1 MDRLALGVSPALSV
15 SERGGV
21 SPMAVLRQG
30 ELANDGLTPEEP
42 GGLRHAAQKSQKAK
56 AAIAM
61 NTDEFKRREVSRRQF
76 LGRSAQQA
84 AGVAVGVV
92 GLAAGVASGSV
103 GRGSS
108 PNERVGVGI
117 IGVRNQG
124 RLLAGELAKL
134 ADVEVRSLCDVDESQ
149 FGPAVQAV
157 VEARQSSLSKL
168 PNTERDFRRLLDDP
182 ALDAVVIAT
191 PDHWHVPMTRLALQ
205 AGKDVYLESP
215 ATHSI
220 EEGAVLIEAARGGS
234 RVVQVGLQQR
244 SGSHFQSAIQFV
256 RSGKLGTVR
265 MAKAWIVHRRKSIGR
280 RPESEA
286 PAQVDYPSW
295 LGPAPARDF
304 QPNHFHFNWRW
315 FWDYG
320 GGELAHWGVHMLDV
334 ARWGLSVE
342 TPLRVSAVGGKYSFD
357 DDAETPDAL
366 SVQYDFGAKSILWE
380 HRLWSS
386 HSPEGRS
393 SGVAFHGDN
402 GTLVV
407 DRGGW
412 KVYDHKETV
421 TADASD
427 LQAAHLQNFIDSVRS
442 REAPATG
449 IEVGVA
455 ASNLCHW
462 GNAAYRLGRELV
474 VSG

>member
-1 MDRLALGVSPALSV
+1 
-15 SERGGV
+15 
-21 SPMAVLRQG
+21 
-30 ELANDGLTPEEP
+30 
-42 GGLRHAAQKSQKAK
+42 
-56 AAIAM
+56 M

-92 GLAAGVASGSV
+92 GLAAGVASGS

-149 FGPAVQAV
+149 FAPAVRAV
-157 VEARQSSLSKL
+157 VEAGQKE
-168 PNTERDFRRLLDDP
+168 PTTEREFRRLLDDP
-182 ALDAVVIAT
+182 SLDAVVIAT
-191 PDHWHVPMTRLALQ
+191 PDHWHAPMTLLALQ
-205 AGKDVYLESP
+205 ADKDVYLESP
-215 ATHSI
+215 ATHSV
-220 EEGAVLIEAARGGS
+220 EEGAALIEAARSGE

-280 RPESEA
+280 RAECEA
-286 PAQVDYPSW
+286 PAQVDYAAW
-295 LGPAPARDF
+295 LGPASARAF
-304 QPNHFHFNWRW
+304 QPNRFHFNWRW

-334 ARWGLSVE
+334 ARWGLNVE
-342 TPLRVSAVGGKYSFD
+342 APQRVSAVGGKYSFD
-357 DDAETPDAL
+357 DDQETPDAM

-386 HSPEGRS
+386 HTPEGRS
-393 SGVAFHGDN
+393 SGVAFHGDG

-427 LQAAHLQNFIDSVRS
+427 MQAAHLRNFIDCVRS
-442 REAPATG
+442 RQTTAAELS
-449 IEVGVA
+449 EGVA

-462 GNAAYRLGRELV
+462 GNLAYRLNREYRP
-474 VSG
+474 SADEATFPPK

>member
-1 MDRLALGVSPALSV
+1 
-15 SERGGV
+15 
-21 SPMAVLRQG
+21 
-30 ELANDGLTPEEP
+30 
-42 GGLRHAAQKSQKAK
+42 
-56 AAIAM
+56 M
-61 NTDEFKRREVSRRQF
+61 NTDEFKRREVNRRQF

-103 GRGSS
+103 GRSSS

-134 ADVEVRSLCDVDESQ
+134 ADVEVKSLCDVDESQ
-149 FGPAVQAV
+149 FAPAVRAV
-157 VEARQSSLSKL
+157 VETGRME
-168 PNTERDFRRLLDDP
+168 PTTEREFRRLLDDP
-182 ALDAVVIAT
+182 SLAAVVIAA
-191 PDHWHVPMTRLALQ
+191 PDHWHAPMTLLALQ

-215 ATHSI
+215 ATHSV
-220 EEGAVLIEAARGGS
+220 EEGAALIEAARSGE

-280 RPESEA
+280 RAECEA
-286 PAQVDYPSW
+286 PAQVDYAAW
-295 LGPAPARDF
+295 LGPAPARAF
-304 QPNHFHFNWRW
+304 QPNRFHFNWRW

-334 ARWGLSVE
+334 ARWGLNVE
-342 TPLRVSAVGGKYSFD
+342 VPQRVSAVGGKYSFD
-357 DDAETPDAL
+357 DDQETPDSL
-366 SVQYDFGAKSILWE
+366 SVQYDFGAKAILWE

-386 HSPEGRS
+386 HGPEGRS

-412 KVYDHKETV
+412 KVYDHGEV
-421 TADASD
+421 VAADASD
-427 LQAAHLQNFIDSVRS
+427 LLATHLRNFVDGVRTRQTPTADLS
-442 REAPATG
+442 
-449 IEVGVA
+449 VGVA
-455 ASNLCHW
+455 ASNLCHL
-462 GNAAYRLGRELV
+462 GNAAYRLGRELRLPGDYGTQV
-474 VSG
+474 MTQSHV

>member
-1 MDRLALGVSPALSV
+1 
-15 SERGGV
+15 
-21 SPMAVLRQG
+21 
-30 ELANDGLTPEEP
+30 
-42 GGLRHAAQKSQKAK
+42 
-56 AAIAM
+56 M
-61 NTDEFKRREVSRRQF
+61 NTDEFKRREVNRRQF

-92 GLAAGVASGSV
+92 GLAAGVASGSA
-103 GRGSS
+103 GRSSS

-149 FGPAVQAV
+149 FAPAVRAV
-157 VEARQSSLSKL
+157 VEAGQKE
-168 PNTERDFRRLLDDP
+168 PTTEREIRRLLDDP
-182 ALDAVVIAT
+182 SLDAVVIAT
-191 PDHWHVPMTRLALQ
+191 PDHWHAPMTLLALQ

-215 ATHSI
+215 ATHSV
-220 EEGAVLIEAARGGS
+220 EEGAALIEAARSGQ
-234 RVVQVGLQQR
+234 RVVQVGLLQR
-244 SGSHFQSAIQFV
+244 SGSHFQSAIQFL

-265 MAKAWIVHRRKSIGR
+265 MAKAWVVHRRKSIGR
-280 RPESEA
+280 RAECEA
-286 PAQVDYPSW
+286 PAQVDYAAW
-295 LGPAPARDF
+295 LGPAPAHAF
-304 QPNHFHFNWRW
+304 QPNRFHFNWRW

-334 ARWGLSVE
+334 ARWGLNVE
-342 TPLRVSAVGGKYSFD
+342 VPQRVSAVGGKYSFD
-357 DDAETPDAL
+357 DDQETPDSL

-386 HSPEGRS
+386 HGPEGRS

-412 KVYDHKETV
+412 KVYDHGEV
-421 TADASD
+421 ITADASD
-427 LQAAHLQNFIDSVRS
+427 LQAAHLRNFIDCVRS
-442 REAPATG
+442 RQTTVADLS
-449 IEVGVA
+449 VGVA

-462 GNAAYRLGRELV
+462 GNVAYRAARELRLPGDGGSHAATESHV
-474 VSG
+474 

>member
-1 MDRLALGVSPALSV
+1 
-15 SERGGV
+15 
-21 SPMAVLRQG
+21 
-30 ELANDGLTPEEP
+30 
-42 GGLRHAAQKSQKAK
+42 
-56 AAIAM
+56 M

-92 GLAAGVASGSV
+92 GLASGVASGSV
-103 GRGSS
+103 GRSAS

-149 FGPAVQAV
+149 FAPAVRAV
-157 VEARQSSLSKL
+157 VEAGRKE
-168 PNTERDFRRLLDDP
+168 PVTEREFRRLLDDP
-182 ALDAVVIAT
+182 SLAAVVIAT
-191 PDHWHVPMTRLALQ
+191 PDHWHAPMALLALQ

-215 ATHSI
+215 ATHSV
-220 EEGAVLIEAARGGS
+220 EEGAALIEAVRSGE

-280 RPESEA
+280 RAECEA
-286 PAQVDYPSW
+286 PAQVDYAAW
-295 LGPAPARDF
+295 LGPAPVRAF
-304 QPNHFHFNWRW
+304 QPNRFHFNWRW

-320 GGELAHWGVHMLDV
+320 GGELAHWGVHMLDI
-334 ARWGLSVE
+334 ARWGLNVE
-342 TPLRVSAVGGKYSFD
+342 VPQRVSAVGGKYSFD
-357 DDAETPDAL
+357 DDQETPDSL
-366 SVQYDFGAKSILWE
+366 SVQYDFGTKSILWE

-386 HSPEGRS
+386 HGPEGRS

-412 KVYDHKETV
+412 KVYDHGEVVAGEASDLLATHLRNFIDGVKTRQTV
-421 TADASD
+421 TADLS
-427 LQAAHLQNFIDSVRS
+427 
-442 REAPATG
+442 
-449 IEVGVA
+449 VGVA

-462 GNAAYRLGRELV
+462 GNEAYRLARELRLPDGAGPRTATGFHV
-474 VSG
+474 